1 MTRFICRPLPK
12 NAKKMPSEGLSDGIC
27 GKTGR
32 AGGSEED
39 FAPA

>member
-1 MTRFICRPLPK
+1 
-12 NAKKMPSEGLSDGIC
+12 DGIC

>member
-1 MTRFICRPLPK
+1 
-12 NAKKMPSEGLSDGIC
+12 EDLSDGIC

>member
-1 MTRFICRPLPK
+1 
-12 NAKKMPSEGLSDGIC
+12 EGLSDGIC

>member
-1 MTRFICRPLPK
+1 
-12 NAKKMPSEGLSDGIC
+12 PSEGLSDGIC

>member
-12 NAKKMPSEGLSDGIC
+12 NAKKMPSEDLSDGIC

-32 AGGSEED
+32 AGGSE
-39 FAPA
+39 

>member
-1 MTRFICRPLPK
+1 D
-12 NAKKMPSEGLSDGIC
+12 LSDGIC

>member
-1 MTRFICRPLPK
+1 
-12 NAKKMPSEGLSDGIC
+12 LSDGIC